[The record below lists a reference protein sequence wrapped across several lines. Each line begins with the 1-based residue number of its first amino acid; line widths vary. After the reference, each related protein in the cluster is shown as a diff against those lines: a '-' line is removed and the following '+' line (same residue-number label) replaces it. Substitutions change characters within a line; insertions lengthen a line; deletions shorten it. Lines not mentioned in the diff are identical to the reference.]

1 MSLLQIAEPNQS
13 TKPHEHHFAVGI
25 DLGTT
30 RSMVAVVRSG
40 QASVL
45 SGISEADKLLP
56 SVVYYGKNGNGSNQ
70 SPLVGQS
77 ALEQFSNDPSNTLIS
92 STRFMGRSLADIKF
106 SHPFKLTETF
116 SNQDNNGETAPSM
129 LNFVT
134 VQGEIS
140 PVQVASEILRVL
152 YERAKQALP
161 EDSVVGAV
169 ITVPAYFDE
178 AQRQATKDAA
188 KIAGIN
194 VLRLLNEPTA
204 AAVAYGL
211 DADLEDSQTA
221 APNSSTSASKQ
232 GKHYLIYDLGGG
244 TFDVSILS
252 MQKGVLEVKAT
263 GGNSALGGDDIDR
276 LIMGWML
283 KNLDLAPSD
292 VSAEQK
298 TTLARQ
304 AEQIKIALSDDSST
318 NHYVP
323 VAVTVTDSSGEI
335 KEFTGELSNDQL
347 KKIIAPVINRTIKV
361 CEQVLHDAS
370 LTKTDLDA
378 VVLVGG
384 STRMPVI
391 IQAVAEFFE
400 REPLSH
406 LNPDEVVALGAATV
420 ADQLVRSDKSNNLLL
435 LDVTPL
441 SLGLETMGGLV
452 EVLIP
457 RNTPIPITKK
467 QTFTTYQDGQTG
479 MVIHVV
485 QGERDTV
492 ANCRSL
498 GRFELFG
505 IPPMKA
511 GLARIEVTFAIDA
524 NGQLSVTAQET
535 TTGTTSDI
543 TITPSYGLSDNQKE
557 KLLAE
562 GREFAQAD
570 MLLRSLL
577 EARVEAERE
586 VLALQSALTEFA
598 ELLDDTGLDNLR
610 QAMQNVQTQLDAST
624 ELSLNSTVDAERL
637 THLKKQLDTAT
648 VTLKPLSDDFASR
661 IMDSNVKQAMAGTAA
676 DSWS

>member
-13 TKPHEHHFAVGI
+13 TKPHEHQFAVGI

-40 QASVL
+40 QSSVL

-56 SVVYYGKNGNGSNQ
+56 SVVYYGKNGNDSNQ

-77 ALEQFSNDPSNTLIS
+77 ALEQFSNDPANTLIS
-92 STRFMGRSLADIKF
+92 SKRFMGRSLADIKF

-211 DADLEDSQTA
+211 DANLEDNQTA

-244 TFDVSILS
+244 TIDVSILS

-598 ELLDDTGLDNLR
+598 ELLDDASLHNLR

-661 IMDSNVKQAMAGTAA
+661 IMDSNVKQAMAGTTA